1 MPKSSSVV
9 NEKTSE
15 KSEPSAPQSSGAF
28 NMKQMESE
36 IALFWKEKGIR
47 KEVLASRKGKK
58 PYYFMDG
65 PPYATGY
72 IHMGTGLNKT
82 LKDYYIRYFRMAG
95 FDVNSQPGYDTHG
108 VPIENKIEKKLG
120 LNQKSDIEKFGIEK
134 FNAECRKFAT
144 DFIGIMNEQ
153 FEDLGVWMDWENPY
167 LTLHNYYIEGAWH
180 TFKIAFEKGLLY
192 KGIYPVHVC
201 SHCATAVAY
210 SEIEYQKAT
219 DPAIFVK
226 FPAKSL
232 PNHDASRQAFQA
244 LPENTYFV
252 IWTTTP
258 WTLPSNTGIMVH
270 PKFEYAKVQINDDA
284 SETLI
289 IAKELV
295 NTVMKKAGIKH
306 FKIVGTVKGKELV
319 GQEYLHPLKDILPLQ
334 KNVQGKVVLS
344 EMFVTLTDGA
354 GLVHTAPGHGKEDFK
369 VGIENNLQKLCP
381 VNLDGTFDK
390 SVGKFAGLY
399 VKSADAEIIAEL
411 KARHAILAS
420 EKVTHD
426 YPHCWRCKTPLLQV
440 AVPQWFFKV
449 TEIRDTLV
457 CENQKVNWVPDW
469 AQKRFGDWIENLSDW
484 PISRQRYWGIPLPI
498 WVCDKCNDVKVIGS
512 VEELGDCGKKLTDL
526 HRPYIDTVAF
536 KCAKCGGTQK
546 RIPDVLDVWF
556 DSGVASW
563 ASLHYPKEK
572 EKFNKMWPA
581 ELNIEGPDQIRG
593 WWNSQLICS
602 TITFGRRPFNNIIM
616 HGMVLDNKGN
626 KMSKS
631 LGNVIAPSDVVEKF
645 SRDVLRYYL
654 LSNTPES
661 DFYFD
666 WEAVKSV
673 QKFFI
678 ILFNSVNFMKSYAP
692 AGMKQ
697 AQKFD
702 AKTLATISEPSS
714 ESLARSAMIDKWM
727 LSRVNTLAEECE
739 KHNKNYVG
747 FKSLAAIQDFIVN
760 DFSRTYIKLTRD
772 RTSPNYEGKDK
783 ETAFAVMDYVL
794 RKTILLIA
802 PAAPFSAEKIYQTLN
817 GEKESVHLC
826 DFPKSDKGFVDE
838 DLERDMKIALDVVE
852 SINSIR
858 QEKNLR
864 LRWPLK
870 KATVSGDKAVVS
882 AIVRLKDVVCELANV
897 KNIAFGEVSLEID
910 IKPNY
915 KVFGPAFGK
924 DAKQVADLLAK
935 ADARK
940 IKDDAKKGKIKLGA
954 FELTP
959 EMLIIREKV
968 TENLAGQTFAGGA
981 VYLDTERDEA
991 IIQESL
997 VRELVRHIQILRKE
1011 AGLNVKEKIKLHL
1024 DGDSALLSK
1033 WKSVIEKDTTSQ
1045 VVIGKG
1051 GKKTSVFEFEDA
1063 KIEVGF

>member
-1 MPKSSSVV
+1 MPKSQKSPENSDISA
-9 NEKTSE
+9 KTAQ
-15 KSEPSAPQSSGAF
+15 SEPSAPQASSSGAF

-36 IALFWKEKGIR
+36 IAAFWKEKGIR
-47 KEVLASRKGKK
+47 KKVLGARKGQK

-82 LKDYYIRYFRMAG
+82 LKDYYMRYFRMAG

-108 VPIENKIEKKLG
+108 VPIENKVEKKLG

-153 FEDLGVWMDWENPY
+153 FDDLGVWMDWENPY

-219 DPAIFVK
+219 DPAVFVK
-226 FPAKSL
+226 FPAKSMK
-232 PNHDASRQAFQA
+232 D
-244 LPENTYFV
+244 TYFV

-270 PKFEYAKVQINDDA
+270 PKFEYAKVTINDNDD
-284 SETLI
+284 EILI
-289 IAKELV
+289 IAKDLV

-306 FKIVGTVKGKELV
+306 FKIIGSVKGKELA
-319 GQEYLHPLKDILPLQ
+319 GQEYTHPLKDILPLQ
-334 KNVQGKVVLS
+334 KNVQGKIVLS

-381 VNLDGTFDK
+381 VNLDGTFDV
-390 SVGKFAGLY
+390 SAGKFAGKY
-399 VKSADAEIIAEL
+399 VKAADAEIIAEL

-449 TEIRDTLV
+449 SEIRNKLV
-457 CENQKVNWVPDW
+457 EENKKVNWVPDW

-512 VEELGDCGKKLTDL
+512 VDELGDCGKKLTDL

-556 DSGVASW
+556 DSGVSSW
-563 ASLHYPKEK
+563 ASLHYPKNTEQ
-572 EKFNKMWPA
+572 FNKIWPA

-593 WWNSQLICS
+593 WWNSQMICS

-692 AGMKQ
+692 AGMK
-697 AQKFD
+697 ANQKFD
-702 AKTLATISEPSS
+702 AKNLAT
-714 ESLARSAMIDKWM
+714 IDKWM
-727 LSRVNTLAEECE
+727 LSRANTLIEECE

-747 FKSLAAIQDFIVN
+747 FKSMAAIQDFIVN
-760 DFSRTYIKLTRD
+760 DFSRTYIKLTRE

-794 RKTILLIA
+794 HRTILLIA
-802 PAAPFSAEKIYQTLN
+802 PAAPFSAEKIYRML
-817 GEKESVHLC
+817 GKSEGKESVHLC
-826 DFPKSDKGFVDE
+826 DFPKSDKKLVDA
-838 DLERDMKIALDVVE
+838 DLERDMKISLDVVE

-870 KATVSGDKAVVS
+870 KATISGEKPVVS
-882 AIVRLKDVVCELANV
+882 AVTRLGDVVKELANV

-910 IKPNY
+910 VKPNY

-924 DAKQVADLLAK
+924 DAKAVSDLLAK

-940 IKDDAKKGKIKLGA
+940 VKEDAKKGKIKLGA

-968 TENLAGQTFAGGA
+968 TENLAGQTFTGGA
-981 VYLDTERDEA
+981 VYLDTERDDE

-997 VRELVRHIQILRKE
+997 VRELVRHVQIMRKD
-1011 AGLNVKEKIKLHL
+1011 ASLNVKEKIKLYL
-1024 DGDSALLSK
+1024 DGDVALLSK
-1033 WKSVIEKDTTSQ
+1033 WKSVIEKDTTSE

-1051 GKKTSVFEFEDA
+1051 GKKKSAFEFEDA
-1063 KIEVGF
+1063 KIEVGI

>member
-1 MPKSSSVV
+1 MPKKLNNPNIS
-9 NEKTSE
+9 NAAQAKTAQT
-15 KSEPSAPQSSGAF
+15 EPSAPQASASGAF

-36 IALFWKEKGIR
+36 IAQFWKEKGIR
-47 KEVLASRKGKK
+47 KKVLAARKGQKH
-58 PYYFMDG
+58 YYFMDG

-82 LKDYYIRYFRMAG
+82 LKDYYMRYFRMAG

-108 VPIENKIEKKLG
+108 VPIENKVEKKLG
-120 LNQKSDIEKFGIEK
+120 LKQKSDIEAFGIEK

-144 DFIGIMNEQ
+144 GFIGIMNEQ
-153 FEDLGVWMDWENPY
+153 FEDLGIWMDWENPY

-219 DPAIFVK
+219 DPAVFVK

-232 PNHDASRQAFQA
+232 P
-244 LPENTYFV
+244 NTYFV

-270 PKFEYAKVQINDDA
+270 PKFEYAKVKVNDGD
-284 SETLI
+284 EILI

-306 FKIVGTVKGKELV
+306 FKVIGTVIGKELA
-319 GQEYLHPLKDILPLQ
+319 GQEYIHPLKEILPLQ
-334 KNVQGKVVLS
+334 KNVNGKVILS

-390 SVGKFAGLY
+390 SVGKFAGKY
-399 VKSADAEIIAEL
+399 VKKADTEIIAEL
-411 KARHAILAS
+411 KAKGAILAS

-449 TEIRDTLV
+449 TDIRDTLIS
-457 CENQKVNWVPDW
+457 ENKKVNWTPDW

-498 WVCDKCNDVKVIGS
+498 WVCDKCENIKVIGS
-512 VEELGDCGKKLTDL
+512 VEELGDCGKTLTDL
-526 HRPYIDTVAF
+526 HRPYIDTIAF
-536 KCAKCGGTQK
+536 KCKCGGTQK

-556 DSGVASW
+556 DSGVSSW
-563 ASLHYPKEK
+563 ASLHYPKNK
-572 EKFNKMWPA
+572 EQFNKMWPA

-602 TITFGRRPFNNIIM
+602 VITFGRRPFNNVIM

-666 WEAVKSV
+666 WESVKSV
-673 QKFFI
+673 QKFFN

-692 AGMKQ
+692 KGFKPSG
-697 AQKFD
+697 KFD
-702 AKTLATISEPSS
+702 AKQLAT
-714 ESLARSAMIDKWM
+714 IDKWM
-727 LSRVNTLAEECE
+727 LSRVNTLAEECGN
-739 KHNKNYVG
+739 HNKKYVG

-760 DFSRTYIKLTRD
+760 DFSRTYIKLTRE

-783 ETAFAVMDYVL
+783 ETAFAIMDYVL
-794 RKTILLIA
+794 QKTILLIA
-802 PAAPFSAEKIYQTLN
+802 PAAPFSAEKIYQILGRGRTEEEARLN
-817 GEKESVHLC
+817 VAIRDSNAGKESVHLC
-826 DFPKSDKGFVDE
+826 DFPATDKKLVDSG
-838 DLERDMKIALDVVE
+838 LEADMKITLDVVE

-870 KATVSGDKAVVS
+870 KATVSGDATVVS
-882 AIVRLKDVVCELANV
+882 AITRLSGVVCELANV

-910 IKPNY
+910 VKPNY

-924 DAKQVADLLAK
+924 DAKAVADLLAK

-940 IKDDAKKGKIKLGA
+940 VKEDVKKGKIKLGN

-968 TENLAGQTFAGGA
+968 TENLAGQTFVGGA
-981 VYLDTERDEA
+981 VYLDTERDDE

-997 VRELVRHIQILRKE
+997 VRELVRHVQIMRKE
-1011 AGLNVKEKIKLHL
+1011 AGLNVKEKIKLYL
-1024 DGDSALLSK
+1024 DGDKNLLSK
-1033 WKSVIEKDTTSQ
+1033 WKSEIEKDTTSE
-1045 VVIGKG
+1045 VVIGSG
-1051 GKKTSVFEFEDA
+1051 GKKKSTFEFEDA

>member
-1 MPKSSSVV
+1 MSKDTPQ
-9 NEKTSE
+9 SE
-15 KSEPSAPQSSGAF
+15 SSAPSGTF
-28 NMKQMESE
+28 NLKQMESE
-36 IALFWKEKGIR
+36 IAKYWEEKGIR
-47 KEVLASRKGKK
+47 QKVLNSRKGAK
-58 PYYFMDG
+58 PYFFMDG

-82 LKDYYIRYFRMAG
+82 LKDYYMRYFRMAG

-108 VPIENKIEKKLG
+108 VPIENKVEKKLG
-120 LNQKSDIEKFGIEK
+120 LKFKSDIEKFGIEQ

-219 DPAIFVK
+219 DPAVFVK

-232 PNHDASRQAFQA
+232 PD
-244 LPENTYFV
+244 TYFV

-270 PKFEYAKVQINDDA
+270 PKFEYAKVDVDD
-284 SETLI
+284 ETLI

-306 FKIVGTVKGKELV
+306 YKITGTVPGKELA
-319 GQEYLHPLKDILPLQ
+319 GQEYVHPLKDILPLQ
-334 KNVQGKVVLS
+334 KDITGRVILS

-354 GLVHTAPGHGKEDFK
+354 GLVHTAPGHGKEDYK
-369 VGIENNLQKLCP
+369 AGTENKLPKLCP

-390 SVGKFAGLY
+390 TAGKYAGKY
-399 VKSADAEIIAEL
+399 VKEADAQIIADL
-411 KARHAILAS
+411 KARGALLAS

-426 YPHCWRCKTPLLQV
+426 YPHCWRCKSPLLQMS
-440 AVPQWFFKV
+440 VPQWFFKV
-449 TEIRDTLV
+449 SSIQDTLIS
-457 CENQKVNWVPDW
+457 ENKKVNWIPDW
-469 AQKRFGDWIENLSDW
+469 AGKRFGDWLLNLSDW

-498 WVCDKCNDVKVIGS
+498 WVCDKCGEVKVIGS
-512 VEELGDCGKKLTDL
+512 VDELEDAGKKLTDL
-526 HRPYIDTVAF
+526 HRPYIDQVTF
-536 KCAKCGGTQK
+536 KCRKCNGTQK
-546 RIPDVLDVWF
+546 RIHDVLDVWF

-563 ASLHYPKEK
+563 ASLKYPKEK

-581 ELNIEGPDQIRG
+581 ELNIEGPDQMRG
-593 WWNSQLICS
+593 WWNSQMICS
-602 TITFGRRPFNNIIM
+602 VITFGKKPFNNIIM
-616 HGMVLDNKGN
+616 HGMVLDNKGV

-631 LGNVIAPSDVVEKF
+631 LGNVIAPSDVIEKH
-645 SRDVLRYYL
+645 SRDVLRVYL
-654 LSNTPES
+654 LSGSPES

-673 QKFFI
+673 QKFFN
-678 ILFNSVNFMKSYAP
+678 ILFNSVNFMTSYAP
-692 AGMKQ
+692 AGFKP
-697 AQKFD
+697 AAKFD
-702 AKTLATISEPSS
+702 TKSLAT
-714 ESLARSAMIDKWM
+714 IDKWM
-727 LSRVNTLAEECE
+727 LSRINTLAKDCE
-739 KHNKNYVG
+739 KYNKSYVG
-747 FKSLAAIQDFIVN
+747 YKSVSAIQDLIVN

-783 ETAFAVMDYVL
+783 ESAFAIMDYVL
-794 RKTILLIA
+794 RRVAVLIA
-802 PAAPFSAEKIYQTLN
+802 PAAPFSAEKIYQILGGGN
-817 GEKESVHLC
+817 ESVHLS
-826 DFPKSDKGFVDE
+826 DFPATDKKLVDAE
-838 DLERDMKIALDVVE
+838 LERDMKVSLDIVE
-852 SINSIR
+852 AINSIR
-858 QEKNLR
+858 QENNLR

-870 KATVSGDKAVVS
+870 SATISGEEAVVS
-882 AIVRLKDVVCELANV
+882 AVRRLEDVIKELANV
-897 KNIAFGEVSLEID
+897 KAIKFGEVSLEIEV
-910 IKPNY
+910 KPNY

-924 DAKQVADLLAK
+924 DAKTVADLLAK
-935 ADARK
+935 AGGRK
-940 IKDDAKKGKIKLGA
+940 VKEEAKKGKVKLGK

-968 TENLAGQTFAGGA
+968 TENLAGKTFVGGA
-981 VYLDTERDEA
+981 VYLDTTRDEE

-997 VRELVRHIQILRKE
+997 VRELVRHIQIMRKE
-1011 AGLNVKEKIKLHL
+1011 AGLNVKEKIKLYL
-1024 DGDSALLSK
+1024 SGDEKLLSK
-1033 WKSVIEKDTTSQ
+1033 WKSEIEKDTTSE
-1045 VVIGKG
+1045 VVIGAG
-1051 GKKTSVFEFEDA
+1051 GRKKSTFEFEDA